1 MEPQREEL
9 LVGYEHLG
17 VSAFLLRGLFSEA
30 ECDFVLDSTLGGA
43 APAGE
48 APDTLRSGLS
58 DAQQRQF
65 RDFGPVKRTVK
76 REEHNRKERLLFGS
90 DALAEALWQ
99 RLAPF
104 LKDSVGDGVAVF
116 PDRDTECAPGSGL
129 AQTSIGACDRRAP
142 SARLELGDLA
152 LPADFVGEWRP
163 HFCNPKFEVMA
174 YPEGG
179 CFRPHVDANLLYR
192 ERLQELSDE
201 FPDFQEEH
209 HDVERLTCRSFYTI
223 VVYLTGRND
232 EEDTQAFTGGETNL
246 LANSSAEQL
255 MYTNEAGEFE
265 AGRKRIFA
273 SVVPER
279 GAALVFYQKG
289 LLHEGADIARAVPTR
304 SGQKVI
310 LRSDVFF
317 RRTGDGEGRRGPEQP
332 TTGVFSDGDRAAAER
347 WLAESEDYEVMGD
360 YETAAELYEKAMAVL
375 GPCGR
380 S

>member
-1 MEPQREEL
+1 
-9 LVGYEHLG
+9 
-17 VSAFLLRGLFSEA
+17 
-30 ECDFVLDSTLGGA
+30 
-43 APAGE
+43 
-48 APDTLRSGLS
+48 
-58 DAQQRQF
+58 
-65 RDFGPVKRTVK
+65 
-76 REEHNRKERLLFGS
+76 
-90 DALAEALWQ
+90 
-99 RLAPF
+99 
-104 LKDSVGDGVAVF
+104 
-116 PDRDTECAPGSGL
+116 
-129 AQTSIGACDRRAP
+129 
-142 SARLELGDLA
+142 
-152 LPADFVGEWRP
+152 
-163 HFCNPKFEVMA
+163 
-174 YPEGG
+174 
-179 CFRPHVDANLLYR
+179 VDANLLYR

-246 LANSSAEQL
+246 LANSSAEKL